1 MNERTL
7 KVILALS
14 LVANLFLV
22 GALVGGATWIKSR
35 PGMINAGSL
44 RVAGAELPR
53 NERRAFRSAL
63 HEARQS
69 MMPTIKDGRKAR
81 EQAASLLGQPQ
92 LDQVA
97 LRAALARIRADD
109 LTVRAGVEERAIVFA
124 ATLPPSDRARL
135 AQALIARDERQ
146 VRRK

>member
-7 KVILALS
+7 KLILALS

-22 GALVGGATWIKSR
+22 GALVGGVTWIKSR
-35 PGMINAGSL
+35 PGIINAGSL

-53 NERRAFRSAL
+53 DERRAFRSAL
-63 HEARQS
+63 HEARRS
-69 MMPTIKDGRKAR
+69 MMPTVQDGRKAR
-81 EQAASLLGQPQ
+81 EQAAALLRQPQ

-109 LTVRAGVEERAIVFA
+109 LTVRAGVEESAIAFA

-135 AQALIARDERQ
+135 AQAMIASNERHG
-146 VRRK
+146 RRK